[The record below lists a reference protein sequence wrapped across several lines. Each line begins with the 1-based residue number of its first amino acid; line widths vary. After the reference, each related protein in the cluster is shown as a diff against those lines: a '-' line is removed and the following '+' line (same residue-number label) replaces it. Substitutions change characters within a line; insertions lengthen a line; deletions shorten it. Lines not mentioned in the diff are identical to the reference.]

1 MRLLFL
7 FLALIVGLVIAG
19 VAAINNEVV
28 TLNYYFGQLS
38 LTLFMLILGSAAAGA
53 IFMGSLGI
61 YRSIHNYM
69 GSQGE
74 RGHKKDLQHRVKV
87 LEDEKKKMEDELMKR
102 QKERNDIA
110 TKAHTDLE
118 DQKRDMEDELRKQQ
132 KEREDS
138 AAKTHT
144 DLEDEKRR
152 LEDELRKQQKEHQ
165 DATEK
170 AHTY

>member
-1 MRLLFL
+1 MRMIFL

-28 TLNYYFGQLS
+28 TLNYYFGQLN

-74 RGHKKDLQHRVKV
+74 RGHKKDLQHRVKF
-87 LEDEKKKMEDELMKR
+87 LEDEKKKLEDELK
-102 QKERNDIA
+102 
-110 TKAHTDLE
+110 
-118 DQKRDMEDELRKQQ
+118 KQQ
-132 KEREDS
+132 KDREDH
-138 AAKTHT
+138 AVKAQAT
-144 DLEDEKRR
+144 LEDEKRG

>member
-1 MRLLFL
+1 
-7 FLALIVGLVIAG
+7 LALIVGLVIAG

-53 IFMGSLGI
+53 IFMGLLGI

-87 LEDEKKKMEDELMKR
+87 LEGEKKKMEDELVKH

-170 AHTY
+170 AHSY

>member
-1 MRLLFL
+1 MRMVFL
-7 FLALIVGLVIAG
+7 FLALLLGLIIAG

-28 TLNYYFGQLS
+28 TLNYYFGQLN

-53 IFMGSLGI
+53 IFMGALGI

-87 LEDEKKKMEDELMKR
+87 LEGEKKKMEDELMKH

-110 TKAHTDLE
+110 VKA
-118 DQKRDMEDELRKQQ
+118 
-132 KEREDS
+132 
-138 AAKTHT
+138 HT

-165 DATEK
+165 ETTEK
-170 AHTY
+170 AHS